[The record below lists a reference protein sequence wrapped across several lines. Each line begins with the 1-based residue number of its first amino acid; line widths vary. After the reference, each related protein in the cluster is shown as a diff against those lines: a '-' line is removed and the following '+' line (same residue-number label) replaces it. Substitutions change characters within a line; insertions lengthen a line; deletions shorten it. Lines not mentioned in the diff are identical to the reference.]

1 MTGTHAE
8 TAVDPDVL
16 SERLPAAPGRWERSD
31 ESGGITEYR
40 LPSDV
45 SPCTAAKLAV
55 RPEILSDAAVR
66 LTRKRGC
73 TDAGSDR
80 FDSVDTAVR
89 TVERELQHVRR
100 SVERTAGASDS

>member
-1 MTGTHAE
+1 MASEHTE

-16 SERLPAAPGRWERSD
+16 IERLPTAPRRWERSD
-31 ESGGITEYR
+31 ESGGIVEYR

-80 FDSVDTAVR
+80 FDSIDTAVR

-100 SVERTAGASDS
+100 TVEESAGASNS

>member
-1 MTGTHAE
+1 MFSSHAE
-8 TAVDPDVL
+8 TAVHPDVL

-31 ESGGITEYR
+31 EPGGIIEYR

-89 TVERELQHVRR
+89 TVEQELQHVH
-100 SVERTAGASDS
+100 RTVDETADTSDS